1 MQRKE
6 KKKTSSWQI
15 PFAMSRRFR
24 YGKSQPLECTDIEPW
39 MFWWWCEQLTKN
51 GRKRMISCLL
61 LLAIISLPQVSPIER
76 RIFNVCGRLGFHHY
90 STQSVCSRPKTRVWL
105 LANHGY
111 RRSKITLRFLANTHC
126 CKIPIWI
133 FTPKYTEIFSDITK
147 ISNQN
152 VWKINNKYF

>member
-126 CKIPIWI
+126 CKIPILI
-133 FTPKYTEIFSDITK
+133 FTPKYSKIFSDYYK
-147 ISNQN
+147 NL
-152 VWKINNKYF
+152 K